1 MGDVKVSLSAR
12 AKIKINLGLPK
23 VSFSETDPTVPDW
36 AKEPSKPEYMW
47 DEIKDTPQEIDN
59 MEIEELIKNM
69 GGL

>member
-1 MGDVKVSLSAR
+1 MSEVGLAGH
-12 AKIKINLGLPK
+12 AKIRIKISLPK
-23 VSFSETDPTVPDW
+23 VSFKETDPTVPDW

-59 MEIEELIKNM
+59 MEIETLIKNM